1 MTNTKYPTCETI
13 KVRTVQPSAFQIEP
27 VAKKVESA
35 TTNDAVA
42 IPTRNC
48 GKLIAFQGR
57 PGTSTAATTTLAHLP
72 HTNVFTLSMVA
83 QVAMDQKCVHA

>member
-1 MTNTKYPTCETI
+1 MTNTKYPTCEMI
-13 KVRTVQPSAFQIEP
+13 KVTTVQPSAFQIEP

-35 TTNDAVA
+35 TTNDAVV

-48 GKLIAFQGR
+48 GKFIVFQGR
-57 PGTSTAATTTLAHLP
+57 PGASTTATTTLAHLP

-83 QVAMDQKCVHA
+83 QVAMDQKCAHA